1 MGTDTRTDPASGS
14 RPGWLLRDGKVLA
27 SLEIPDRHRHRARG
41 LLGRDGF
48 EGAMLLRR
56 CRSVHTLGMRFRLE
70 VRFLDEAACELR
82 VVAEVPP
89 NRLVCHRGAAAV
101 LERRCAT
108 SKRDC
113 A

>member
-1 MGTDTRTDPASGS
+1 MVPR
-14 RPGWLLRDGKVLA
+14 RLRGLEEQTSEDGLRVFVA
-27 SLEIPDRHRHRARG
+27 DSFRAR
-41 LLGRDGF
+41 LLGL
-48 EGAMLLRR
+48 ALLSDLPAN
-56 CRSVHTLGMRFRLE
+56 CALLLPECSAVHTLGMRFRLE